1 MKKSL
6 NQVLKELKIILPA
19 IKDNYFVDSIE
30 VFGSYAMNKQSN
42 KSDVDILVSFTKTPG
57 LLKFIELEN
66 FLSDKL
72 KLKVDL
78 VMKNSIKPAIK
89 NYILPNTIRV

>member
-6 NQVLKELKIILPA
+6 DQILKELKIILPA

-42 KSDVDILVSFTKTPG
+42 KSDVDLLVTFTKTPG
-57 LLKFIELEN
+57 LLKYIELEN
-66 FLSDKL
+66 FISDKL
-72 KLKVDL
+72 NLKVDL
-78 VMKNSIKPAIK
+78 VMKDSIKPALK
-89 NYILPNTIRV
+89 NYIFPQAIHI